1 MKNFFK
7 HLLLLLSLMVIATYA
22 SSINIRSA
30 PQVKL
35 EPKNESLPKE
45 PSPSAAIVQV
55 PCKFGYV
62 RSPKDNLC
70 RLAIPSVSCNYF
82 QSYIF
87 ARN

>member
-7 HLLLLLSLMVIATYA
+7 HLLLLLSLMAIATYV
-22 SSINIRSA
+22 SSINIPSA

-35 EPKNESLPKE
+35 EPKNENLSKE
-45 PSPSAAIVQV
+45 PAPSLAIVQV

-70 RLAIPSVSCNYF
+70 RLAIPSVSCNHF
-82 QSYIF
+82 QSCIF

>member
-35 EPKNESLPKE
+35 ESENENLSEKKTS
-45 PSPSAAIVQV
+45 SPAIVQV